1 VSVEGEPKSFLPP
14 AAFIMIKIHIDNI
27 DNIKLSNVILDME
40 KNYPRFQP
48 IIPAHLGWRSKPDL
62 DERFI
67 EVLERVNKVLEPWDE
82 DLKVECMWANV
93 NREKDFNTSHNHKI
107 SIGSI
112 GPVWSFTYYVKF
124 QKDNGDLVFE
134 TERVVPEVGDLYIF
148 PASIEHEVEPNLLKE
163 PRISISGNVIKL

>member
-1 VSVEGEPKSFLPP
+1 
-14 AAFIMIKIHIDNI
+14 MIKIHIDNI

-67 EVLERVNKVLEPWDE
+67 EVLERVNKVLEPWDG

-124 QKDNGDLVFE
+124 QKNNGDLLFE

-148 PASIEHEVEPNLLKE
+148 SASIEHEVEPNLLKE

>member
-1 VSVEGEPKSFLPP
+1 
-14 AAFIMIKIHIDNI
+14 MIKIHIDNI

-67 EVLERVNKVLEPWDE
+67 EVLERVNKVLEPWD
-82 DLKVECMWANV
+82 
-93 NREKDFNTSHNHKI
+93 
-107 SIGSI
+107 
-112 GPVWSFTYYVKF
+112 
-124 QKDNGDLVFE
+124 GDLVFE